1 MTVINTLFIIQI
13 LCSLFMFGAFTIIN
27 KSKHMKEF
35 DDSLKELI
43 LDSYPQD
50 TILFEEV
57 EVNKKAER
65 LKSLMVTVFAIPATL
80 LFMVFLAAHAFK
92 GEGK

>member
-13 LCSLFMFGAFTIIN
+13 LCSLFMLGAFTIIN
-27 KSKHMKEF
+27 KSKSKKEF

-50 TILFEEV
+50 TILFEDGEV
-57 EVNKKAER
+57 VKKVER

-80 LFMVFLAAHAFK
+80 LIMVFLVTHAFK

>member
-1 MTVINTLFIIQI
+1 
-13 LCSLFMFGAFTIIN
+13 
-27 KSKHMKEF
+27 MKEF

-57 EVNKKAER
+57 EVNKKVER